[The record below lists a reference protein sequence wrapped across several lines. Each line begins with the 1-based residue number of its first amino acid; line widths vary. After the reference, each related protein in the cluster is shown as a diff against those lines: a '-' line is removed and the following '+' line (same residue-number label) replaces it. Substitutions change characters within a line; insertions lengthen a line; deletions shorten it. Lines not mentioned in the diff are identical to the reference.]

1 MHAPLKSNTNHASQ
15 TASHTAKIKQATL
28 HTPISTAIPP
38 PMQASYAIPSIFPMQ
53 MHLRR
58 KADRMF
64 ARQTDPNAKVVAGEL
79 RRGIS
84 REQEAKRMHP
94 FDARASG
101 YVRSVMCVF
110 ENRAKFERVC
120 VEGVSSSVT

>member
-1 MHAPLKSNTNHASQ
+1 
-15 TASHTAKIKQATL
+15 
-28 HTPISTAIPP
+28 
-38 PMQASYAIPSIFPMQ
+38 

-94 FDARASG
+94 FDAKG
-101 YVRSVMCVF
+101 FGGMYVL
-110 ENRAKFERVC
+110 
-120 VEGVSSSVT
+120 